1 MNKKERAISAIKFK
15 GVDRIPTAY
24 RGIDY
29 LSRSLMKYLGF
40 NNYSNIEKQ
49 YKVFLKELGADF
61 WSNGQCP
68 GAYSFF
74 IPRCNYKIKDTSIFK
89 DSAYFYVLDI
99 KSEIKNIVKYD
110 FNTIVWW
117 NNPPL
122 ANIEN
127 KSELNKGFLTSK
139 LDYFEFNNFYNK
151 LELDVKSGFKNTGV
165 DRNFLKFEYFKNSSE
180 DFICMGSLNEV
191 FMICC
196 YLRGME
202 KFLIDLASNIKLAEH
217 IIGEVGEFCI
227 EFNKRE
233 LEGFGKKA
241 EWYSMWDDVAD
252 QYNLIFKPELFKK
265 YFVPVYNELIKNVKK
280 YNLIFS
286 WHCCGNVNEILPMM
300 IDAGIDIFDV
310 VQTSAKDME
319 LDKIHKKYG
328 SSVCL
333 HGGIDVQNLLVFGK
347 PEDIKTEVKKII
359 NLWGNSGGII
369 LAPSH
374 EALPE
379 TPIENILAIY
389 ETVKSEMG
397 N

>member
-1 MNKKERAISAIKFK
+1 MQYF
-15 GVDRIPTAY
+15 
-24 RGIDY
+24 
-29 LSRSLMKYLGF
+29 GF
-40 NNYSNIEKQ
+40 NSYSNIEKQ
-49 YKVFLKELGADF
+49 YKDFLKELGADF

-68 GAYSFF
+68 GEFSFF
-74 IPRCNYKIKDTSIFK
+74 IPKCSYYDKNSSIFK
-89 DSAYFYVLDI
+89 DSAYFAVLGI
-99 KSEIKNIVKYD
+99 KTELKNIGKYD

-122 ANIEN
+122 AHIEN

-151 LELDVKSGFKNTGV
+151 LELDAESGFTNKNI
-165 DRNFLKFEYFKNSSE
+165 DHDFLKYEHFKNSSE
-180 DFICMGSLNEV
+180 DFICMGTLNEI

-202 KFLIDLASNIKLAEH
+202 RFLIDLASNIQLAEH
-217 IIGEVGEFCI
+217 IIGEVSEFCI

-241 EWYSMWDDVAD
+241 EWYSMWDDVST
-252 QYNLIFKPELFKK
+252 QYGLMFKPELFKK
-265 YFVPVYNELIKNVKK
+265 YFLPVYKELIKDAKK

-286 WHCCGNVNEILPMM
+286 WHCCGNVNEILPSM
-300 IDAGIDIFDV
+300 IDAGIDVFDV

-319 LDKIHKKYG
+319 LEKIYKKYG
-328 SSVCL
+328 SSVCF
-333 HGGIDVQNLLVFGK
+333 HGGIDVQKLLVFGK

-379 TPIENILAIY
+379 TPMENILAIY
-389 ETVKSEMG
+389 KTIKDEIG